1 MLPTEFESIAADV
14 ALRIRTVLVADS
26 AGELVPD
33 LLAATDL
40 MSALAQ
46 RIGHAGCQTFADVR
60 AEQALTNRRPC
71 PTCSGRM
78 EVLKRPSWPHETLH
92 GPIVVQDPYTY
103 CRACHEKDRPAHAL
117 LGTDQ
122 ESWSLAVQEAVVD
135 LASDESCGKAVAK
148 LARHHPGVEIER
160 TAALRELHAHGAE
173 ARAFIDEKL
182 EAARRANLAGV
193 VPPRPAPELEV
204 EFDAGMI
211 PVATYVPVPVESGKA
226 PRLTP
231 KRKIRV
237 KRKNWRWEEAKV
249 GLVQIPGQAE
259 RLYAVHPTSGLDESF
274 ADLFALAVLKG
285 WTKTTAVRGL
295 ADGALHIRPR
305 MERAF
310 SEGRFK
316 FILDRPHCKQHLTDA
331 GALLE
336 PSTGVPTA
344 EWAAAALGKL
354 EYGHAVEVVLELRNA
369 WWASGDSD
377 ETRIDDLRV
386 EAGYFE
392 RNQDAVAYAEYR
404 DLGWG
409 TASSEVESGHRHIV
423 QVRVKISG
431 AWWHPDRVDHIL
443 ALRMLKANGWWPST
457 GPGSGNDGESALS
470 ASETQMPLRL
480 DAPPDARPAATLMP
494 GRSSTSARTTR
505 RTALGGA
512 AAS

>member
-1 MLPTEFESIAADV
+1 MLPTEFESIAKE
-14 ALRIRTVLVADS
+14 ALLGIRAVLVADS
-26 AGELVPD
+26 AGTLVPD

-40 MSALAQ
+40 MSALAR
-46 RIGHAGCQTFADVR
+46 RIGHDGAQTFADVR
-60 AEQALTNRRPC
+60 AEQALASRPRC
-71 PTCSGRM
+71 PSCSGLM

-103 CRACHEKDRPAHAL
+103 CRACHEKARPARAL
-117 LGTDQ
+117 LGTD
-122 ESWSLAVQEAVVD
+122 EERWSLAVQEAVVD

-160 TAALRELHAHGAE
+160 TAALRALHAHGAE
-173 ARAFIDEKL
+173 ARTFIDEKL
-182 EAARRANLAGV
+182 EAARRASQAGA
-193 VPPRPAPELEV
+193 VPPHPAAELEA

-211 PVATYVPVPVESGKA
+211 PVATYDPIPVEPGKA
-226 PRLTP
+226 PKLTP

-249 GLVQIPGQAE
+249 GLVQVPGQAD

-274 ADLFALAVLKG
+274 ADLFALAVLEG

-295 ADGALHIRPR
+295 ADGAQHIRPR

-310 SEGRFK
+310 AGGTFK
-316 FILDRPHCKQHLTDA
+316 FILDRPHAKEHLSDA

-336 PSTGVPTA
+336 PSTGVPAA
-344 EWAAAALGKL
+344 EWAAVALGKL
-354 EYGHAVEVVLELRNA
+354 EHGKAVEVVLELRNA
-369 WWASGDSD
+369 WWASGASD
-377 ETRIDDLRV
+377 ETRIDDLRL

-423 QVRVKISG
+423 QVRLKISG

-443 ALRMLKANGWWPST
+443 ALRMLKANGWWAEYWT
-457 GPGSGNDGESALS
+457 WQRKRWRERAQRFR
-470 ASETQMPLRL
+470 T
-480 DAPPDARPAATLMP
+480 PDA
-494 GRSSTSARTTR
+494 
-505 RTALGGA
+505 A
-512 AAS
+512 AA

>member
-14 ALRIRTVLVADS
+14 ALRIRAVLVAD
-26 AGELVPD
+26 AAATLVPD
-33 LLAATDL
+33 LLTAVDV
-40 MSALAQ
+40 MSALAR
-46 RIGHAGCQTFADVR
+46 RIGHMGSQTFADVR
-60 AEQALTNRRPC
+60 AEQALANRVPC
-71 PTCSGRM
+71 LICGRRM

-92 GPIVVQDPYTY
+92 GAIVVQDPYTY
-103 CRACHEKDRPAHAL
+103 CRACHEKDRPARAL
-117 LGTDQ
+117 LGTD
-122 ESWSLAVQEAVVD
+122 EERWSLSVQEAVVD

-160 TAALRELHAHGAE
+160 TAALRELHAHGEE
-173 ARAFIDEKL
+173 ARTFINEKL
-182 EAARRANLAGV
+182 EAARRDGEAGV
-193 VPPRPAPELEV
+193 VPSQPAPELEA

-211 PVATYVPVPVESGKA
+211 PVATYVLVPVERGEA
-226 PRLTP
+226 PKLTP

-249 GLVQIPGQAE
+249 GLVQIPGQKD

-274 ADLFALAVLKG
+274 ADLLGLAVLKG
-285 WTKTTAVRGL
+285 WTATTAVRGL

-310 SEGRFK
+310 AGGTFK
-316 FILDRPHCKQHLTDA
+316 FILDRPHAKQHLSDA

-336 PSTGVPTA
+336 PSTGVSA
-344 EWAAAALGKL
+344 ADWAAAALGKL
-354 EYGHAVEVVLELRNA
+354 ERGDAVEVVLELRDA

-377 ETRIDDLRV
+377 ETRIDDLRL

-404 DLGWG
+404 ALGWG

-423 QVRVKISG
+423 QVRLKISG

-443 ALRMLKANGWWPST
+443 ALRMLKANGWWAEYWAWQRKRWRERAQRFR
-457 GPGSGNDGESALS
+457 D
-470 ASETQMPLRL
+470 
-480 DAPPDARPAATLMP
+480 PDAVAA
-494 GRSSTSARTTR
+494 
-505 RTALGGA
+505 
-512 AAS
+512 